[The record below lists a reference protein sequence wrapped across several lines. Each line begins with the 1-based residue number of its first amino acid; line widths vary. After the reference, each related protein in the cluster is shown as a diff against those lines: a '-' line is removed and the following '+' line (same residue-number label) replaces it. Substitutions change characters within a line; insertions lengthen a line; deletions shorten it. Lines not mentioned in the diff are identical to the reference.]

1 MISLVNVNKY
11 YKNDE
16 ESLHVLKN
24 INLAI
29 APGEMIAIMGPSG
42 SGKST
47 LINLLGFIDKQ
58 FEGQY
63 LFEGKT
69 LLTSSDETLSKIR
82 NQTVGFVFQNFSL
95 IENNTVFE
103 NVELP
108 LLYNGYKFHQT
119 EEKVMAVLKKVGLAD
134 KADKHQKQLS
144 GGQQQRVAIARALI
158 NQPKFLIA
166 DEPTGALDSHTS
178 EEIMK
183 LFVDLNTQDQVTIIL
198 VTHNPDMVPYCSRLI
213 SIRDGEIIEDKALRP
228 WTYMLIGEPL
238 LKQS

>member
-95 IENNTVFE
+95 IESNTVFE

-134 KADKHQKQLS
+134 KADKHLKQLS

>member
-119 EEKVMAVLKKVGLAD
+119 EEKVMAVLKKVGLSD
-134 KADKHQKQLS
+134 KADKHLKQLS

-228 WTYMLIGEPL
+228 
-238 LKQS
+238 

>member
-63 LFEGKT
+63 LFEGKA
-69 LLTSSDETLSKIR
+69 LLTSSDEILSKIR

-134 KADKHQKQLS
+134 KADKYLKKLS

-213 SIRDGEIIEDKALRP
+213 SIRDGEIIEDKALR
-228 WTYMLIGEPL
+228 
-238 LKQS
+238 Q

>member
-11 YKNDE
+11 YQNDE

-58 FEGQY
+58 FEGEY
-63 LFEGKT
+63 LFEGEA
-69 LLTSSDETLSKIR
+69 LLTSSDEILSKIR

-119 EEKVMAVLKKVGLAD
+119 EEKVRAVLKKVGLSD
-134 KADKHQKQLS
+134 KADKHLKQLS

-228 WTYMLIGEPL
+228 
-238 LKQS
+238 

>member
-63 LFEGKT
+63 LFEGKA
-69 LLTSSDETLSKIR
+69 LLTSSDEILSKIR

-119 EEKVMAVLKKVGLAD
+119 EEKVRAVLKKVGLSD
-134 KADKHQKQLS
+134 KADKHLKQLS

-183 LFVDLNTQDQVTIIL
+183 LFVDLNTQDQVTIII
-198 VTHNPDMVPYCSRLI
+198 VTHNPDMVPNCSRLI
-213 SIRDGEIIEDKALRP
+213 SIRDGEIIEDKALR
-228 WTYMLIGEPL
+228 
-238 LKQS
+238 S

>member
-134 KADKHQKQLS
+134 KADKHLKQLS

-213 SIRDGEIIEDKALRP
+213 SIRDGEIIEDKALRR
-228 WTYMLIGEPL
+228 
-238 LKQS
+238 

>member
-134 KADKHQKQLS
+134 KADKHLKQLS
-144 GGQQQRVAIARALI
+144 GGQQQRVAIARALS

-228 WTYMLIGEPL
+228 
-238 LKQS
+238 

>member
-134 KADKHQKQLS
+134 KADKHLKQLS

-213 SIRDGEIIEDKALRP
+213 SIRDGEIIEDKALRQ
-228 WTYMLIGEPL
+228 WMYTLIGEQL

>member
-134 KADKHQKQLS
+134 KADKHLKQLS

-213 SIRDGEIIEDKALRP
+213 SIRDGEIIEDKVLRP
-228 WTYMLIGEPL
+228 
-238 LKQS
+238 

>member
-95 IENNTVFE
+95 IESNTVFE

-134 KADKHQKQLS
+134 KADKHLKQLS

-228 WTYMLIGEPL
+228 
-238 LKQS
+238 

>member
-119 EEKVMAVLKKVGLAD
+119 EEKVRAVLKKVGLSD
-134 KADKHQKQLS
+134 KADKHLKQLS

-228 WTYMLIGEPL
+228 
-238 LKQS
+238 

>member
-1 MISLVNVNKY
+1 MISLVNVDKY

-134 KADKHQKQLS
+134 KADKHLKQLS

-228 WTYMLIGEPL
+228 
-238 LKQS
+238 

>member
-63 LFEGKT
+63 LFEGKA
-69 LLTSSDETLSKIR
+69 LLTSSDEILSKIR

-119 EEKVMAVLKKVGLAD
+119 EEKVRAVLKKVGLSD
-134 KADKHQKQLS
+134 KADKHLKQLS

-213 SIRDGEIIEDKALRP
+213 SIRDGEIIEDKALR
-228 WTYMLIGEPL
+228 
-238 LKQS
+238 Q

>member
-24 INLAI
+24 INLTI

-69 LLTSSDETLSKIR
+69 LLTSSDEVLSKIR

-95 IENNTVFE
+95 IETNTVFE

-119 EEKVMAVLKKVGLAD
+119 EEKVRAVLEKVGLSD
-134 KADKHQKQLS
+134 KADKHLKQLS

-213 SIRDGEIIEDKALRP
+213 SIRDGEIIEDKALR
-228 WTYMLIGEPL
+228 
-238 LKQS
+238 Q

>member
-134 KADKHQKQLS
+134 KADKHLKQLS

-213 SIRDGEIIEDKALRP
+213 SIRDGEIIEDKVLRP

>member
-63 LFEGKT
+63 LFEGEA
-69 LLTSSDETLSKIR
+69 LLTSSDEILSKIR

-119 EEKVMAVLKKVGLAD
+119 EEKVRAVLKKVGLSD
-134 KADKHQKQLS
+134 KADKHLKQLS

-213 SIRDGEIIEDKALRP
+213 SIRDGEIIEDKVLRP
-228 WTYMLIGEPL
+228 
-238 LKQS
+238 

>member
-134 KADKHQKQLS
+134 KADKHLKQLS

-183 LFVDLNTQDQVTIIL
+183 LFVDLNIQDQVTIIL

-228 WTYMLIGEPL
+228 
-238 LKQS
+238 

>member
-63 LFEGKT
+63 LFEGKA
-69 LLTSSDETLSKIR
+69 LLTSSDEILSKIR

-134 KADKHQKQLS
+134 KADKHLKQLS

-213 SIRDGEIIEDKALRP
+213 SIRDGEIIEDKALR
-228 WTYMLIGEPL
+228 
-238 LKQS
+238 Q

>member
-108 LLYNGYKFHQT
+108 LLYNGYKFLQT

-134 KADKHQKQLS
+134 KADKHLKQLS

-228 WTYMLIGEPL
+228 
-238 LKQS
+238 

>member
-1 MISLVNVNKY
+1 
-11 YKNDE
+11 E

-134 KADKHQKQLS
+134 KADKHLKQLS

-228 WTYMLIGEPL
+228 
-238 LKQS
+238 

>member
-63 LFEGKT
+63 LFESIT
-69 LLTSSDETLSKIR
+69 L
-82 NQTVGFVFQNFSL
+82 FAFF
-95 IENNTVFE
+95 
-103 NVELP
+103 VEL
-108 LLYNGYKFHQT
+108 K
-119 EEKVMAVLKKVGLAD
+119 EK
-134 KADKHQKQLS
+134 
-144 GGQQQRVAIARALI
+144 
-158 NQPKFLIA
+158 
-166 DEPTGALDSHTS
+166 
-178 EEIMK
+178 
-183 LFVDLNTQDQVTIIL
+183 
-198 VTHNPDMVPYCSRLI
+198 
-213 SIRDGEIIEDKALRP
+213 
-228 WTYMLIGEPL
+228 
-238 LKQS
+238 KQSRWLFQSQICRIWAS

>member
-119 EEKVMAVLKKVGLAD
+119 EEKVRAVLKKVGLAD
-134 KADKHQKQLS
+134 KADKHLKQLS

-228 WTYMLIGEPL
+228 
-238 LKQS
+238 

>member
-95 IENNTVFE
+95 IETNTVFE

-134 KADKHQKQLS
+134 KADKHLKQLS

-228 WTYMLIGEPL
+228 
-238 LKQS
+238 

>member
-11 YKNDE
+11 YQNDE

-63 LFEGKT
+63 LFEGEA
-69 LLTSSDETLSKIR
+69 LLTSSDEILSKIR

-119 EEKVMAVLKKVGLAD
+119 EEKVRAVLKKVGLSD
-134 KADKHQKQLS
+134 KADKHLKQLS

-228 WTYMLIGEPL
+228 
-238 LKQS
+238 

>member
-119 EEKVMAVLKKVGLAD
+119 KEKVMAVLKKVGLSD
-134 KADKHQKQLS
+134 KADKHLKQLS

-213 SIRDGEIIEDKALRP
+213 SIRDGEIIEDKVLRP

>member
-103 NVELP
+103 TWQILTQNPRILIHQLITKNLP
-108 LLYNGYKFHQT
+108 YLCRTKL
-119 EEKVMAVLKKVGLAD
+119 
-134 KADKHQKQLS
+134 KQLYFE
-144 GGQQQRVAIARALI
+144 
-158 NQPKFLIA
+158 K
-166 DEPTGALDSHTS
+166 
-178 EEIMK
+178 
-183 LFVDLNTQDQVTIIL
+183 
-198 VTHNPDMVPYCSRLI
+198 
-213 SIRDGEIIEDKALRP
+213 
-228 WTYMLIGEPL
+228 
-238 LKQS
+238 